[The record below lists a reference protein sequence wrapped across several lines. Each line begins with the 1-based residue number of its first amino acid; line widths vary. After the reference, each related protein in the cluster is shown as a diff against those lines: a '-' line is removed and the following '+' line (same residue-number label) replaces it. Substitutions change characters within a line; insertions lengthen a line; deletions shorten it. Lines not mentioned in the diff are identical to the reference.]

1 MIELPKDSIE
11 KQRVLQKVAL
21 ALKKGV
27 NYTDEQMDTLIEAV
41 RINNCPLVKQ
51 ELVKFGYVR
60 KDGNG
65 YWLLK
70 DTLGEKEVNKLKAEQ
85 DKFMI
90 RKF

>member
-21 ALKKGV
+21 ALEKNI
-27 NYTDEQMDTLIEAV
+27 NYSDEQMNNIIETA
-41 RINNCPLVKQ
+41 RIDNPNLVKQ
-51 ELVKFGYVR
+51 ELVRFEYVR

-70 DTLGEKEVNKLKAEQ
+70 DNLSREEVDKLKAEQ
-85 DKFMI
+85 EKFMI